1 MRYLTDQENL
11 ANLELQ
17 LGKDDRKL
25 YRELKPSRIEA
36 AFLNRLFLVFTVDD
50 AGAPN
55 IMTTLKVT
63 DFWINAKEGAVAVL
77 EDLETGQE
85 LELDHAPVRLFDF
98 DAFMSIPP
106 ISKIRWDGRLDDD
119 NVIRRNLVFP
129 VLIAAKSRNGR
140 MGSGGVYVETPKR
153 FMEKFPGHA
162 LPLRHI

>member
-11 ANLELQ
+11 ANLEIQ
-17 LGKDDRKL
+17 LEKEERKL

-36 AFLNRLFLVFTVDD
+36 AFLNRLFLVFNVEEN
-50 AGAPN
+50 GVPN
-55 IMTTLKVT
+55 ILTTIKVT

-85 LELDHAPVRLFDF
+85 IELDHVPVRLFHF
-98 DAFMSIPP
+98 EAFMSIPP
-106 ISKIRWDGRLDDD
+106 ISKVRWDARLDDD
-119 NVIRRNLVFP
+119 NIIRRSLVFP

-153 FMEKFPGHA
+153 FMEKFPGHN

>member
-17 LGKDDRKL
+17 LSKEERKR

-36 AFLNRLFLVFTVDD
+36 AFLNRLFLVFSVEE
-50 AGAPN
+50 GEPN
-55 IMTTLKVT
+55 IITTIKVT
-63 DFWINAKEGAVAVL
+63 DFWINAKDGAVAVL

-85 LELDHAPVRLFDF
+85 IEIDYAPIRLFEF

-106 ISKIRWDGRLDDD
+106 ISKIRWDARLDDD
-119 NVIRRNLVFP
+119 NIIRRNIVFP

-140 MGSGGVYVETPKR
+140 MSSGGIYVETPKR
-153 FMEKFPGHA
+153 FMEKFPGHT